1 MPARY
6 FRVSNELS
14 WALRHPIYCGS
25 WIAPARNK
33 PAALEPEGATLFD
46 WKTWAT
52 ALRGLW
58 KRKPALPQTSPHNLG
73 ASRRVSELIPTRE
86 VGTPGGTTH
95 VDDNLRKR
103 IKELGEAINQSL
115 SESETIAEAIA
126 RIKAE
131 GYEIFLVLDATIGFQ
146 RQDEAEAEA
155 EAETDRPAM
164 VAAKGKGAEPK
175 FQVTAQDLKFLK
187 SMRIGLGD
195 S

>member
-1 MPARY
+1 M
-6 FRVSNELS
+6 L
-14 WALRHPIYCGS
+14 
-25 WIAPARNK
+25 
-33 PAALEPEGATLFD
+33 D

-58 KRKPALPQTSPHNLG
+58 KRKTALPQTSPQNLG
-73 ASRRVSELIPTRE
+73 ASRAVSDVVSARE
-86 VGTPGGTTH
+86 VETPGGPTH
-95 VDDNLRKR
+95 VDDNLKKR

-115 SESETIAEAIA
+115 SESEAIAESIA

-146 RQDEAEAEA
+146 RQDEAEGEA
-155 EAETDRPAM
+155 DSRPAM

-187 SMRIGLGD
+187 SMRIGLGE
-195 S
+195 